1 MLFLLSGEN
10 KYSHCCRNSDGP
22 PSMSFLQ
29 GCPQHLGMR
38 RVALLADCVLFRGPR
53 KCQASPFAQF
63 LLLVVPDFLRC
74 HHSFDP
80 QWIFSQPDL
89 TELEFHI
96 NIPHLGIGGRPRGEP
111 RALRTERPR
120 FELTLVLSVHSL
132 ASASP
137 SVKWHRMYVSKGY
150 ED

>member
-1 MLFLLSGEN
+1 MGPLA
-10 KYSHCCRNSDGP
+10 CRFYRGA
-22 PSMSFLQ
+22 PSTLERG
-29 GCPQHLGMR
+29 GCR
-38 RVALLADCVLFRGPR
+38 LLADCVLFRGPR

-96 NIPHLGIGGRPRGEP
+96 DIPHLGIGVRPWGEP

-120 FELTLVLSVHSL
+120 FELTLVPTVHSL

-137 SVKWHRMYVSKGY
+137 SVKWHRMYVSKGH